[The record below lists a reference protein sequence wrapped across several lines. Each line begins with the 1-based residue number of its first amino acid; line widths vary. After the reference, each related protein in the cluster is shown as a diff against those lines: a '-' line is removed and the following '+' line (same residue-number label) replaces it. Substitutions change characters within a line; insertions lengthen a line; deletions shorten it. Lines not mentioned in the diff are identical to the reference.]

1 MIDFQKQQKKIIEE
15 LNLLFILFDKLNS
28 ELAEKVK
35 HDFNS
40 KIETTTL
47 EKDVTFLSI
56 YNKEVVD
63 KLTSSEYKDLVVMS
77 VKLAVI
83 QTLIAELRSD
93 EFKQKT
99 INIIDKFYQG

>member
-1 MIDFQKQQKKIIEE
+1 M
-15 LNLLFILFDKLNS
+15 
-28 ELAEKVK
+28 K